1 MKLQIHVTSSLILW
15 LKHSIMYNNIL
26 KYVLFDILQTPEHKN
41 IILDANFLAKKVK
54 LDANKNHRF
63 INSF

>member
-1 MKLQIHVTSSLILW
+1 
-15 LKHSIMYNNIL
+15 MYNNIL